1 MAGYIGSKSSVTL
14 VDGYSEAEADAE
26 FVNDPNG
33 AITVSGSNV
42 GIGTSSIATNTKLI
56 VRAATNQN
64 LEVESS
70 SGKLRL
76 SALNDARSAN
86 VPLQFTSSSFE
97 FLTGN
102 VGIGTSSISSSDRL
116 SVVGGKIR
124 VSQSIA
130 KSGNSLDN
138 GTYSGITINNSNNAN
153 GDLAGISMYPTSQ
166 YTAAAGLFGVR
177 ESQTAA
183 GLSFWTG
190 SNNGSERMR
199 ITSSGNVGIGTSSPS
214 RQLSLSHA
222 SQAEISLLS
231 GSDTNGGL
239 IYHNASEQKLLI
251 ANRESDGHIAFQTG
265 GTSERMRIDS
275 SGTVLVGTTTSTL
288 YNATSGTG
296 LSYRN
301 GVALD
306 IARENTGAGQ
316 PLINLN
322 LTGADGDHLLFYKDG
337 SVVGSIGV
345 VGDSIIFGRG
355 DTALAFNNGLD
366 AVYPIN
372 TNGGPRDNAIDLGRS
387 NVRFDDI
394 YATNGTIQTSD
405 FNEKQDIAS
414 LTATEMLVGK
424 RISALFKTFRWKD
437 SVAEKG
443 DNARTHTGVIA
454 QDVQAAFT
462 AEGLD
467 AGDYALFISSTWWE
481 HDVDVPAVEAVD
493 EVTDEDGNV
502 TTEAVEAVDA
512 YTRTDTYD
520 TEAEA
525 PEGATSKTRMGIRYP
540 ELLSFVA
547 AYNEQRFAS
556 IEARLTAL
564 EA

>member
-1 MAGYIGSKSSVTL
+1 MAGYIGSKSSVTQ

-33 AITVSGSNV
+33 AITVDGSNV
-42 GIGTSSIATNTKLI
+42 GIGTSTIDNKVNIQESALAGRGASNGNTSMTLEHATDTGI
-56 VRAATNQN
+56 QFF
-64 LEVESS
+64 S
-70 SGKLRL
+70 SGQTQLRFGDASSTGAGSIIYEHSTDKLRL
-76 SALNDARSAN
+76 N
-86 VPLQFTSSSFE
+86 
-97 FLTGN
+97 
-102 VGIGTSSISSSDRL
+102 
-116 SVVGGKIR
+116 
-124 VSQSIA
+124 
-130 KSGNSLDN
+130 
-138 GTYSGITINNSNNAN
+138 
-153 GDLAGISMYPTSQ
+153 
-166 YTAAAGLFGVR
+166 
-177 ESQTAA
+177 
-183 GLSFWTG
+183 TG
-190 SNNGSERMR
+190 SL
-199 ITSSGNVGIGTSSPS
+199 ITFEDGGI
-214 RQLSLSHA
+214 
-222 SQAEISLLS
+222 
-231 GSDTNGGL
+231 
-239 IYHNASEQKLLI
+239 
-251 ANRESDGHIAFQTG
+251 
-265 GTSERMRIDS
+265 ERMRIDS
-275 SGTVLVGTTTSTL
+275 SGNLLVGTTTATL

-301 GVALD
+301 GIALD
-306 IARENTGAGQ
+306 IARENSGAGQ

-337 SVVGSIGV
+337 TTVGSIGV

-414 LTATEMLVGK
+414 LTATEMLVGA

-437 SVAEKG
+437 SVAENG

-481 HDVDVPAVEAVD
+481 TQTEVPAVEAVEAVD
-493 EVTDEDGNV
+493 EVVDEDGNV
-502 TTEAVEAVDA
+502 TTEAVEAVEAVDA
-512 YTRTDTYD
+512 YTRTDTYE